1 MCLSGL
7 TLCSIDGCLY
17 RNSEFDK
24 VQRILVSGVLIHKQD
39 IYVTPSPRPS
49 QTVFWTWQGHGS
61 HQLMTVVVVCMW
73 PAHSQVSNDS
83 GMGGGGDS
91 WVSAPSWGAVGSW
104 RLLGESQSSLRVW
117 PLVGQPGSC
126 GRLHPKNMWV
136 AQNGLSGLLFF
147 LKKGKQ
153 GGCLKW
159 GGLGDT
165 SGWGWSWGNAANM
178 TQIHCKKFSRN

>member
-1 MCLSGL
+1 MAVYTETRSLTKCREYLSVVCSSTNRTSMSPLHQGHL
-7 TLCSIDGCLY
+7 KLCSEHDRAMEVI
-17 RNSEFDK
+17 NSWQSSWSACDQHTVK
-24 VQRILVSGVLIHKQD
+24 SVMILA
-39 IYVTPSPRPS
+39 
-49 QTVFWTWQGHGS
+49 W
-61 HQLMTVVVVCMW
+61 
-73 PAHSQVSNDS
+73 
-83 GMGGGGDS
+83 GGGGDS